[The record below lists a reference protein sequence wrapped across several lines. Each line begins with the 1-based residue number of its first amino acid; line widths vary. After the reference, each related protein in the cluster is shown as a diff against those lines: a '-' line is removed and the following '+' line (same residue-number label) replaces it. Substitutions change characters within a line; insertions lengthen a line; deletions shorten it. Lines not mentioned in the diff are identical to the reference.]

1 MRFFI
6 TLAVLLGAAA
16 ASARTFVV
24 HPGGSIQTAVNGAS
38 AGDRIVVHP
47 GTYVETASA
56 DIALTITRDG
66 IELVGLSTHGHPVI
80 LQNAGKQ
87 SYGVWA
93 SPANSLPTTPPG
105 DDENPPCDHQETAA
119 VLSGFSIRGFTIR
132 GFAIHGVHLACV
144 DRFSIVDF
152 PSEIGNRE
160 LKILHLSRLL

>member
-1 MRFFI
+1 MTHATLSPSAQALVCMPARRKIMRFFI

-16 ASARTFVV
+16 ASARTFAV

-80 LQNAGKQ
+80 LQNAGNQ

-93 SPANSLPTTPPG
+93 SPVNSLPTTPPG

-119 VLSGFSIRGFTIR
+119 VLR
-132 GFAIHGVHLACV
+132 
-144 DRFSIVDF
+144 
-152 PSEIGNRE
+152 SEERRVGKECR
-160 LKILHLSRLL
+160 SRWSPYH